1 MDREIDPTVV
11 KQEDWKRRGWI
22 VLIVLLL
29 IGGIFGLRSLLST
42 KVEANRL
49 RMARA
54 ELGRMDNT
62 LNASGEV
69 IPAFEQ
75 VITAPIRAEV
85 KEVLTAVGT
94 TIEPGTP
101 IVSLDKSF
109 SELAYEKL
117 KQELELQRNSI
128 TKLGF
133 QLDKTL
139 FDLKIMDSIKALRIN
154 QLQAELDNAIRLES
168 IGGGTQEGIDKAAL
182 DLKIAQL
189 EKQQLENDLR
199 IQEKSTVTDLKELE
213 IQSNIQAN
221 AIREMEEKLKRAD
234 IVAQRK
240 GVLTWVND
248 NIGSTVS
255 EGESLAR
262 IADLQSYRVL
272 ATCSDLYAER
282 LRVGMQ
288 VIVRLT
294 DEDQILGSITNIR
307 PTIEN
312 NVITFD
318 VQLEDSAH
326 PMLRPNQRVEV
337 FVVTASKNNIV
348 RVQNGPAFKD
358 RASQRVFVMK
368 GEMAER
374 RDIQVGMTSFDHVEI
389 LSGIEAGEEVIIS
402 DMSRFEHLETI
413 KIK

>member
-1 MDREIDPTVV
+1 MDREIDPTIIN
-11 KQEDWKRRGWI
+11 KQDWRRRGMI
-22 VLIVLLL
+22 VLAVLVL
-29 IGGIFGLRSLLST
+29 IAALFGLRRLLST

-49 RMARA
+49 QVAEA

-69 IPAFEQ
+69 TPAFEQ

-85 KEVLTAVGT
+85 REVLTAVGSK
-94 TIEPGTP
+94 IEPGTP
-101 IVSLDKSF
+101 ILSLDKSF
-109 SELAYEKL
+109 SELQYDKL
-117 KQELELQRNSI
+117 KQELELQRNGI

-139 FDLKIMDSIKALRIN
+139 FDLKITDSIKALRIS

-168 IGGGTQEGIDKAAL
+168 IGGGTKEGIDKAAL

-199 IQEKSTVTDLKELE
+199 IQEKSMVTNLKELE

-221 AIREMEEKLKRAD
+221 TIREMEEKLKRAD
-234 IVAQRK
+234 IIAQRQ

-262 IADLQSYRVL
+262 IADLQSYKVL

-288 VIVRLT
+288 VVVRLT
-294 DEDQILGSITNIR
+294 DEEQILGSITNIR

-318 VQLEDSAH
+318 VQLDNSAH

-337 FVVTASKNNIV
+337 FVVTASKSNIV
-348 RVQNGPAFKD
+348 RVKNGPAFKD
-358 RASQRVFVMK
+358 RARQHVFILE
-368 GEMAER
+368 GEIAER
-374 RDIQVGMTSFDHVEI
+374 REVQVGMTSFDHVEI
-389 LSGIEAGEEVIIS
+389 LSGIEVGEQVIIS

>member
-29 IGGIFGLRSLLST
+29 VGMLFGLRSLLRT
-42 KVEANRL
+42 NVEANRL
-49 RMARA
+49 RTARA

-85 KEVLTAVGT
+85 KEVLAAVGT
-94 TIEPGTP
+94 TMEPGTP
-101 IVSLDKSF
+101 ILSLDKSF
-109 SELAYEKL
+109 SELQYEKL
-117 KQELELQRNSI
+117 KQELELKRNSMA
-128 TKLGF
+128 KLGF
-133 QLDKTL
+133 ELDKTL
-139 FDLKIMDSIKALRIN
+139 FDLKITDSIKALRIS

-182 DLKIAQL
+182 DLKIAKL
-189 EKQQLENDLR
+189 EKQQLENDLG
-199 IQEKSTVTDLKELE
+199 IQEKSMVTDLKELE

-221 AIREMEEKLKRAD
+221 AIQEMQEKLNRAD
-234 IVAQRK
+234 IVAQRR

-248 NIGSTVS
+248 NIGSTVT

-294 DEDQILGSITNIR
+294 DQDQITGSITNIR
-307 PTIEN
+307 PTVEN

-318 VQLEDSAH
+318 VQLDNSAH

-337 FVVTASKNNIV
+337 YVVTASKSNIV

-358 RASQRVFVMK
+358 LARQKIFVMK

-374 RDIQVGMTSFDHVEI
+374 RDVQVGMTSFDHVEI
-389 LSGIEAGEEVIIS
+389 LSGIAAGEEVIIS

>member
-1 MDREIDPTVV
+1 MDREIDPTIIK
-11 KQEDWKRRGWI
+11 KQDWKRRGVI
-22 VLIVLLL
+22 VVAVLLL
-29 IGGIFGLRSLLST
+29 VLALFGLRRLLST

-49 RMARA
+49 RLAAA

-85 KEVLTAVGT
+85 REVLAAVGSQV
-94 TIEPGTP
+94 EPGTP
-101 IVSLDKSF
+101 ILSLDKSF
-109 SELAYEKL
+109 SELQYEKL
-117 KQELELQRNSI
+117 KQQLELQRNSI

-133 QLDKTL
+133 NLDKTL
-139 FDLKIMDSIKALRIN
+139 FDLKITDSIKALRIS
-154 QLQAELDNAIRLES
+154 QLQAELDDAIRLES
-168 IGGGTQEGIDKAAL
+168 IGGGTKEDVNKAAL
-182 DLKIAQL
+182 ALKIAQL
-189 EKQQLENDLR
+189 EKRQLENDLR

-213 IQSNIQAN
+213 IESNIQAN
-221 AIREMEEKLKRAD
+221 TIREMEEKLKRAD

-240 GVLTWVND
+240 GVLTWVNE
-248 NIGSTVS
+248 NIGSTVT
-255 EGESLAR
+255 EGEPLAR

-294 DEDQILGSITNIR
+294 DEERILGSITNIR

-337 FVVTASKNNIV
+337 FVITASKTNIV

-358 RASQRVFVMK
+358 RARQHVFVFD

-374 RDIQVGMTSFDHVEI
+374 REVQVGMTSFDHVEI
-389 LSGIEAGEEVIIS
+389 ISGIEVGERVIIS
-402 DMSRFEHLETI
+402 DMTRFEHLETL

>member
-1 MDREIDPTVV
+1 M
-11 KQEDWKRRGWI
+11 
-22 VLIVLLL
+22 
-29 IGGIFGLRSLLST
+29 
-42 KVEANRL
+42 
-49 RMARA
+49 
-54 ELGRMDNT
+54 
-62 LNASGEV
+62 
-69 IPAFEQ
+69 
-75 VITAPIRAEV
+75 
-85 KEVLTAVGT
+85 
-94 TIEPGTP
+94 
-101 IVSLDKSF
+101 
-109 SELAYEKL
+109 
-117 KQELELQRNSI
+117 
-128 TKLGF
+128 GF

-139 FDLKIMDSIKALRIN
+139 FDLRITDSIKALRIS

-182 DLKIAQL
+182 DLKIAKL

-234 IVAQRK
+234 IVSQRK

-248 NIGSTVS
+248 NIGSTVT

-294 DEDQILGSITNIR
+294 DEDQIIGSITNIR

-318 VQLEDSAH
+318 IQLENSAH

-358 RASQRVFVMK
+358 LARQKVFVRN

-389 LSGIEAGEEVIIS
+389 LSGIAAGEEVIIS

>member
-1 MDREIDPTVV
+1 MDREIDPTIIK
-11 KQEDWKRRGWI
+11 KQDWRRRGMI
-22 VLIVLLL
+22 VAAALLVIL
-29 IGGIFGLRSLLST
+29 ALLGLRRLLST

-49 RMARA
+49 RVAAA

-85 KEVLTAVGT
+85 REVLAAVGSQV
-94 TIEPGTP
+94 EPGTP
-101 IVSLDKSF
+101 ILSLDKSF
-109 SELAYEKL
+109 SELQHEKL
-117 KQELELQRNSI
+117 KQQLELQRNSI

-139 FDLKIMDSIKALRIN
+139 FDLKITDSIKALRIS
-154 QLQAELDNAIRLES
+154 QLQAELDDAIRLES
-168 IGGGTQEGIDKAAL
+168 IGGGTKEDVNKAAL
-182 DLKIAQL
+182 ALRIAQL
-189 EKQQLENDLR
+189 EKRQLENDLR

-213 IQSNIQAN
+213 IESNIQAN
-221 AIREMEEKLKRAD
+221 TIREMEEKLKRAD

-240 GVLTWVND
+240 GVLTWVNE
-248 NIGSTVS
+248 NIGSTVT
-255 EGESLAR
+255 EGEPLAR

-294 DEDQILGSITNIR
+294 DEERILGTITNIR

-318 VQLEDSAH
+318 VQLENSAH

-337 FVVTASKNNIV
+337 FVITASKTNIV

-358 RASQRVFVMK
+358 RARQHIFVYD

-374 RDIQVGMTSFDHVEI
+374 REVQVGMTSFDHVEI
-389 LSGIEAGEEVIIS
+389 ISGIEVGERVIIS
-402 DMSRFEHLETI
+402 DMTRFEHLETL

>member
-1 MDREIDPTVV
+1 MDREIDPTII
-11 KQEDWKRRGWI
+11 KQQDWKRRGVI
-22 VLIVLLL
+22 VVAVILL
-29 IGGIFGLRSLLST
+29 ILALFGLRRLLST

-49 RMARA
+49 RVAEA

-85 KEVLTAVGT
+85 REVLAAVGSQV
-94 TIEPGTP
+94 EPGSP
-101 IVSLDKSF
+101 ILSLDKSF
-109 SELAYEKL
+109 SELEYEKL
-117 KQELELQRNSI
+117 KQQLELQRNSI

-139 FDLKIMDSIKALRIN
+139 FDLKITDSIKALRIS
-154 QLQAELDNAIRLES
+154 QLQAELDDAVRLES
-168 IGGGTQEGIDKAAL
+168 IGGGTKEDVNKAAL
-182 DLKIAQL
+182 ALKIAQL
-189 EKQQLENDLR
+189 EKRQLENDLR

-221 AIREMEEKLKRAD
+221 TIREMEEKLKRAD

-240 GVLTWVND
+240 GVLTWVNE
-248 NIGSTVS
+248 NIGSTVT

-262 IADLQSYRVL
+262 IADLQSYKVL

-294 DEDQILGSITNIR
+294 DEERILGSITNIR

-326 PMLRPNQRVEV
+326 SMLRPNQRVEV
-337 FVVTASKNNIV
+337 FVITASKTNIV

-358 RASQRVFVMK
+358 RAQQHVFVFD
-368 GEMAER
+368 GEMAKR
-374 RDIQVGMTSFDHVEI
+374 REVQVGMTSFDHVEI
-389 LSGIEAGEEVIIS
+389 ISGIEVGERVIIS
-402 DMSRFEHLETI
+402 DMSRFEHLETL

>member
-1 MDREIDPTVV
+1 MDREIDPTVI
-11 KQEDWKRRGWI
+11 KKEDWKRRGWI
-22 VLIVLLL
+22 VVMVLLI
-29 IGGIFGLRSLLST
+29 IGSLFGLRSLLRT
-42 KVEANRL
+42 NVEANRL
-49 RMARA
+49 RTAMA
-54 ELGRMDNT
+54 EIGRMDNT

-85 KEVLTAVGT
+85 QEVLASVGT

-101 IVSLDKSF
+101 ILALDKSF
-109 SELAYEKL
+109 SELEYEKL
-117 KQELELQRNSI
+117 KQELELKRNSM
-128 TKLGF
+128 TKMGF

-139 FDLKIMDSIKALRIN
+139 FDLRITDSIKALRIS

-182 DLKIAQL
+182 DLKIAKL

-234 IVAQRK
+234 IVSQRK

-248 NIGSTVS
+248 NIGSTVT

-294 DEDQILGSITNIR
+294 DEDQIIGSITNIR

-318 VQLEDSAH
+318 IQLENSAH

-358 RASQRVFVMK
+358 LARQKVFVRN

-389 LSGIEAGEEVIIS
+389 LSGIAAGEEVIIS

>member
-1 MDREIDPTVV
+1 M
-11 KQEDWKRRGWI
+11 
-22 VLIVLLL
+22 
-29 IGGIFGLRSLLST
+29 
-42 KVEANRL
+42 
-49 RMARA
+49 
-54 ELGRMDNT
+54 
-62 LNASGEV
+62 
-69 IPAFEQ
+69 
-75 VITAPIRAEV
+75 
-85 KEVLTAVGT
+85 
-94 TIEPGTP
+94 
-101 IVSLDKSF
+101 
-109 SELAYEKL
+109 
-117 KQELELQRNSI
+117 
-128 TKLGF
+128 
-133 QLDKTL
+133 
-139 FDLKIMDSIKALRIN
+139 RIS

-182 DLKIAQL
+182 DLKIAKL

-234 IVAQRK
+234 IVSQRK

-248 NIGSTVS
+248 NIGSTVT

-294 DEDQILGSITNIR
+294 DEDQIIGSITNIR

-318 VQLEDSAH
+318 IQLENSAH

-358 RASQRVFVMK
+358 LARQKVFVRN

-389 LSGIEAGEEVIIS
+389 LSGIAAGEEVIIS